1 MRKQILLFLLLVCGI
16 GSLQAQI
23 EYGVELDTNYMLI
36 GDQQHL
42 TFKVRSREGVR
53 VVFPQLKDTV
63 VKGMEIISGPV
74 RDSVLEDDGQWLL
87 QEQYVITAFD
97 TGLYVIP
104 SLPITIEAGEFNN
117 VLRTEEIGIVV
128 NTYVIDPQQ
137 GNYDIV
143 MPYEAPW
150 SLLEILPYL
159 LWGLLAVAVLGGGGY
174 LWWRYKKNKPLFS
187 ATPKEAVPP
196 YVTAIRAL
204 DSIKEEKLW
213 QPGQEKLYYTRLTDA
228 VRSYLDGEFDI
239 AAMEQTSA
247 EILQAL
253 KGCDKILPAERE
265 KLEDMLTTADF
276 VKFAKWKPLQDENAR
291 YLDAAYDFVRGT
303 HERLESDAA
312 KQEDRTEGEPSSDNR

>member
-16 GSLQAQI
+16 GSLRAQV

-42 TFKVRSREGVR
+42 TFKVRCPEGVR

-63 VKGMEIISGPV
+63 VRGMEIISGPV
-74 RDSVLEDDGQWLL
+74 RDSVREDDGQWLL
-87 QEQYVITAFD
+87 QEQYVVTAFD
-97 TGLYVIP
+97 TGVYVIP
-104 SLPITIEAGEFNN
+104 SLPITIETGEFNN
-117 VLRTEEIGIVV
+117 VLRTEKVGVAV

-143 MPYEAPW
+143 MPYAAPW
-150 SLLEILPYL
+150 SLMEILPYL
-159 LWGLLAVAVLGGGGY
+159 LWGILGVAVLGGGFY
-174 LWWRYKKNKPLFS
+174 LWWRYKKNKPLF
-187 ATPKEAVPP
+187 AAVPREVVPP
-196 YVTAIRAL
+196 YVQAIQAL

-228 VRSYLDGEFDI
+228 VRSYLDGEFHI
-239 AAMEQTSA
+239 SAMEQTST

-253 KGCDKILPAERE
+253 KGCEKILPAERE
-265 KLEDMLTTADF
+265 KLENMLTTADF
-276 VKFAKWKPLQDENAR
+276 VKFAKWKPLQDENVR

-303 HERLESDAA
+303 HERLESETVE
-312 KQEDRTEGEPSSDNR
+312 KEGKTEGENHSDN